1 MSSNCAVWHLCW
13 EGLFRGREECVGF
26 PRTWG
31 GPSAQGLRPPM
42 FPGELMPRAPP
53 GSPVGTSTP
62 ASRVTPALQIAG
74 PVVWGQPDMSPTPS
88 DGTQGW
94 GTLLGKN
101 VISQCFLDP
110 RKGSEQW
117 TASLRNGECRQR
129 GSHPPVP
136 LGFICSVGRAH
147 QGSPPSQGGLPSP
160 LRLGLEQ
167 STWVSLAQRFGGLG
181 LAQVGEGSG
190 GDPDLSHSY
199 QARSP
204 EGTLAVESSH
214 GPPRGS
220 LQD

>member
-1 MSSNCAVWHLCW
+1 MCRENPLEFLLSSSCAAWHLCW

-53 GSPVGTSTP
+53 RSPVGTSTP
-62 ASRVTPALQIAG
+62 ASQVTPALQIAG

-88 DGTQGW
+88 DGAQGW

-117 TASLRNGECRQR
+117 TASLKEKR
-129 GSHPPVP
+129 GVQTAWRPPARSIGIHLLCGP
-136 LGFICSVGRAH
+136 CS
-147 QGSPPSQGGLPSP
+147 SGLPSLP
-160 LRLGLEQ
+160 GRAPFRLGLEQ

-181 LAQVGEGSG
+181 LAQVGGGSG
-190 GDPDLSHSY
+190 GDQDLSYSY
-199 QARSP
+199 
-204 EGTLAVESSH
+204 
-214 GPPRGS
+214 
-220 LQD
+220 